1 VSKAQVLAGCK
12 PALLIGK
19 GQKMC
24 RSIKQLRRPDSP
36 ASDQELYEAALQY
49 VRKVSGYRKPSR
61 ANSAAFES
69 AVLEITQT
77 TKQLLENL
85 DQPETRTSHLT
96 G

>member
-1 VSKAQVLAGCK
+1 
-12 PALLIGK
+12 
-19 GQKMC
+19 MC
-24 RSIKQLRRPDSP
+24 RSIKQLRRSDSP

-69 AVLEITQT
+69 SVLEIAQT
-77 TKQLLENL
+77 TKQLLESL
-85 DQPETRTSHLT
+85 DQPETRISRST